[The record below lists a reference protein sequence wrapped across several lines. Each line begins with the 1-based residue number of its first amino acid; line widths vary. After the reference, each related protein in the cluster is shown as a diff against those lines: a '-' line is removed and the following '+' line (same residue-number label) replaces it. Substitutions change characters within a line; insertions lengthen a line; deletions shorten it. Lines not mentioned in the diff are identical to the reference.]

1 VGAGCHDGYVAHII
15 RATIEGPDAQ
25 LGRIPASDV
34 ARLILGLEKALAR
47 AAYLALGRQRRAE
60 TGRHQAAIERATR
73 LRFAG
78 IDKGSF
84 VELLA
89 LPEGAEPTD
98 DEFPLSVEAL
108 GEAAFAQLLGAFSG
122 DANTVDQRL
131 AEAIADLA
139 DDLGVGDRNDA
150 VRLQPD
156 SRERPAVVIDRGV
169 RERMRAASTAR
180 TPERDDV
187 IVGTL
192 VEADFERFTARL
204 QPPTGKAVTVTF
216 PNELA
221 DDIQNALRLVTTLVG
236 MVSYDPKTQTARRVE
251 TRRVSRSEQL
261 ALSVGE
267 FGGFFDDISV
277 ELLRVAQG
285 VEPVASAA
293 DLYDDTL
300 TDEERD
306 ELAALLL
313 AE

>member
-1 VGAGCHDGYVAHII
+1 MAHII
-15 RATIEGPDAQ
+15 RATIDGPDAQ

-60 TGRHQAAIERATR
+60 TGRHQGAIEKAAR

-84 VELLA
+84 VQLLA

-98 DEFPLSVEAL
+98 EEFPLSVEAL
-108 GEAAFAQLLGAFSG
+108 GEAAFARLLDAFSG
-122 DANTVDQRL
+122 DSASVDRRL

-150 VRLQPD
+150 VRLQPEARD
-156 SRERPAVVIDRGV
+156 RPAVVIDRGV
-169 RERMRAASTAR
+169 RERMRAASTAPV
-180 TPERDDV
+180 PERDDV

-216 PNELA
+216 PEELA
-221 DDIQNALRLVTTLVG
+221 DDIQNALRHLTTLVG
-236 MVSYDPKTQTARRVE
+236 MVSYDAKTQTARRVE

-261 ALSVGE
+261 ALSVGD
-267 FGGFFDDISV
+267 FGGFYDDVSI
-277 ELLRVAQG
+277 EQLRLAQG

-293 DLYDDTL
+293 DLYDESL
-300 TDEERD
+300 SDEERD